1 MKKQYNLSK
10 TIHTMSYSVS
20 FFLISTL
27 LLLLRTATC
36 QEDLVSTTCSQTPF
50 SDTCLS
56 SLRSD
61 SRSQNSD
68 VKGLA
73 TIALEKSIDDATETK
88 AHIDYLIKLHNP
100 NQTEYEF
107 KCLKECMEEYSEALD
122 NLQESYLALNTS
134 SFDDVN
140 SDVAAAM
147 SDAESCENG
156 YEEEQL
162 LQNPS
167 PLTERNKIFSE
178 LCSNFLAITAL
189 LAS

>member
-1 MKKQYNLSK
+1 MQKQYDLSK
-10 TIHTMSYSVS
+10 TIHTMFRSVS
-20 FFLISTL
+20 FLFVSTVV
-27 LLLLRTATC
+27 LLLRIATC

-50 SDTCLS
+50 SDTCSS

-61 SRSQNSD
+61 PRSQNSD
-68 VKGLA
+68 IKGLA
-73 TIALEKSIDDATETK
+73 TIALEKSIEKATETK

-100 NQTEYEF
+100 NQTEYEL
-107 KCLKECMEEYSEALD
+107 KCLKECMAEYSEALD
-122 NLQESYLALNTS
+122 NLQESYLAFNTS
-134 SFDDVN
+134 SFDTVN

-178 LCSNFLAITAL
+178 LCSNFLAITTL
-189 LAS
+189 I